1 LPNAFHSRFGPV
13 LGLGPMSSHLA
24 AGDGRASS
32 AELRHL
38 AGKPER
44 GRVLQFGV
52 ATCVTA
58 RDRSPFEA
66 FCSGLPTGVL
76 GRKRRATGQVT
87 VRRGDPMVASRG
99 VPTYVGPVA

>member
-1 LPNAFHSRFGPV
+1 MPNAFHSRFGPV

-44 GRVLQFGV
+44 GRVLQWGSPLAWQLVTGALRGFLLWVPYRGV
-52 ATCVTA
+52 RPQAA
-58 RDRSPFEA
+58 DNEAGDRSQ
-66 FCSGLPTGVL
+66 
-76 GRKRRATGQVT
+76 R
-87 VRRGDPMVASRG
+87 
-99 VPTYVGPVA
+99 